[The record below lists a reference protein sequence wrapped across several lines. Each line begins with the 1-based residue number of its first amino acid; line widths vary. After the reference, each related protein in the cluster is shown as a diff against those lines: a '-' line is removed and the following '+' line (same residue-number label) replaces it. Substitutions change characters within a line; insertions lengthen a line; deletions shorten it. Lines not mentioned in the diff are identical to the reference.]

1 MTIDRC
7 GWSDLPTGEC
17 EHCNPGPRESV
28 LNVDEDPE
36 QEAQRVLIAALLGR
50 RGLHVVH
57 PIAHQDPALIVGA
70 RVMHATPTELL
81 DYVIALC
88 DPTRHGEE
96 YLTPVRNPDGST
108 TFVKQRHRTTSQPLL
123 EQLWA
128 AVEASGST
136 EGGQRSFESK
146 PSARLD
152 AADAATDIDKGV
164 FGWLTRLGHRPDVM
178 NDTIAALR
186 HLGALAAGVDH
197 DTHRLIES
205 DIRSWWVRARV
216 LTGWDSPAWRPN
228 NTCPLCGVKGG
239 LRIRLDHHS
248 ATCVEC
254 RQTWDPATIGLLA
267 DHIRTENHEDG
278 ETVTDVG

>member
-1 MTIDRC
+1 MTNDADLC
-7 GWSDLPTGEC
+7 PWSDLPRHMCDHCKTGDTAAAPVGE
-17 EHCNPGPRESV
+17 P
-28 LNVDEDPE
+28 LYDPPS
-36 QEAQRVLIAALLGR
+36 RV
-50 RGLHVVH
+50 GLRVVH
-57 PIAHQDPALIVGA
+57 PIAHQAPKPTTAA
-70 RVMHATPTELL
+70 RTLVDTPTDLI

-88 DPTRHGEE
+88 DPTTHGEA
-96 YLTPVRNPDGST
+96 YLTPHRNSDGST
-108 TFVKQRHRTTSQPLL
+108 TFVTQRHRTTSPPLL

-128 AVEASGST
+128 TVEASGSS
-136 EGGQRSFESK
+136 EGGQRSFSSK

-152 AADAATDIDKGV
+152 AIDAANDVEREV
-164 FGWLTRLGHRPDVM
+164 FAWLTRLGHRPDDM
-178 NDTIAALR
+178 TDTIAAVR
-186 HLGALAAGVDH
+186 RLGSLAAGADQ

-205 DIRSWWVRARV
+205 DVRSWWVRARV

-267 DHIRTENHEDG
+267 DHIRVENHEDEANTG
-278 ETVTDVG
+278 